1 MESGRF
7 KDLEIRPTDG
17 AEGILLGAELAHSIG
32 AKHGDLITVV
42 SPQLSKKQKQWSA
55 QAGAPTSRP
64 FRVRGIFR
72 AGFQEYDARLA
83 YMKLD
88 VAQTFFGN
96 NGSIVGLEVRV
107 DDPME
112 AGAVAARLEDALGKK
127 AYSILDWRRQNRNLF
142 ASLTYQR
149 LAILLVLSVMVILAS
164 CNVACLLI
172 MLVLERTRDIA
183 ILKTMGARPGGILK
197 IFIYQGMGIGAV
209 GTVLG
214 MGIAFVLCEGL
225 LANGITLDPQVYGI
239 SNMPVV
245 FKPMDYLMAATGAGV
260 ITFFAS
266 IFPALRGARLRPTD
280 GLRNLN

>member
-1 MESGRF
+1 
-7 KDLEIRPTDG
+7 
-17 AEGILLGAELAHSIG
+17 
-32 AKHGDLITVV
+32 
-42 SPQLSKKQKQWSA
+42 
-55 QAGAPTSRP
+55 
-64 FRVRGIFR
+64 
-72 AGFQEYDARLA
+72 
-83 YMKLD
+83 MKLD
-88 VAQTFFGN
+88 VAQTFSATMAQLLDSKCEWTTQWRLELSLRDLSRTWKEGLLNPRLAASESKSVRQLNLSAFSDSC
-96 NGSIVGLEVRV
+96 GSISHGH
-107 DDPME
+107 
-112 AGAVAARLEDALGKK
+112 
-127 AYSILDWRRQNRNLF
+127 
-142 ASLTYQR
+142 
-149 LAILLVLSVMVILAS
+149 LAS

-214 MGIAFVLCEGL
+214 MAIAFVLCEGL

-266 IFPALRGARLRPTD
+266 IFPALRGARLRPLMD
-280 GLRNLN
+280 GNVGAVSSRDDDTLTRAKVGFSES